1 MTAIFDT
8 HAHYDDKAFD
18 GDREA
23 LLAAL
28 PQNGI
33 ARVVNIGASLASCE
47 RTVTLMEKYDYIYG
61 AIGIHPSET
70 AELEE
75 QSSESGDAREQ
86 RSPEATESTD
96 AREQRSLE
104 VLESGDAREQ
114 RSPEATESGDAR
126 KKQLPEASDALER
139 LKAMCRHEKCVA
151 VGEIGLDYYWD
162 EPDREIQKKW
172 FVRQLQLARE
182 CALPV
187 VIHSRDAARDT
198 VDIMEAEKAGE
209 IGGVI
214 HCYSYTKETA
224 RTFLDMG
231 FFFGIGGVLT
241 FQNARKLKEAVEY
254 IPMDRIVLETDCPYL
269 APVPF
274 RGKRN
279 SSLNLPFVVSAL
291 AQIKGISEEE
301 VRRAAWENGL
311 RLYGMEG
318 QRRG

>member
-18 GDREA
+18 EDREA

-28 PQNGI
+28 PRNGI
-33 ARVVNIGASLASCE
+33 ARVVNIGASLASCK
-47 RTVTLMEKYDYIYG
+47 RTVALMEKYDYIYG

-70 AELEE
+70 AELEGQPLE
-75 QSSESGDAREQ
+75 FPDFREQQSSKTLDALEQQSSETMDFREQ
-86 RSPEATESTD
+86 RSCETPDGRKSQPMEVPD
-96 AREQRSLE
+96 AWEQ
-104 VLESGDAREQ
+104 
-114 RSPEATESGDAR
+114 
-126 KKQLPEASDALER
+126 

-162 EPDREIQKKW
+162 EPAREVQKKW

-182 CALPV
+182 CVLPV

-198 VDIMEAEKAGE
+198 ADIMEAEKAGE

-224 RTFLDMG
+224 RTFLNMG

-241 FQNARKLKEAVEY
+241 FQNARKLKEAAEY

-279 SSLNLPFVVSAL
+279 SSLNLPYVVSAL
-291 AQIKGISEEE
+291 AQIKGISEEA

-311 RLYGMEG
+311 RLYGMKA
-318 QRRG
+318 